1 MDRNFDAVLFDWRG
15 TLVATST
22 PEAWVREAL
31 RRLGRHAQ
39 DERVAELVALLDGA
53 EDTLDR
59 PGVDCDADLHRDTY
73 RTAFRELGIDVELTE
88 ALYAVESDPCHDRFA
103 ADAADVLGS
112 LRDAGLRIAVV
123 SDIHV
128 DIRPAFAAEG
138 LADLVDVFT
147 LSFEQGTQKPD
158 PRMFTR
164 TALALGTEP
173 VDALVVGDRSGPDGA
188 ALDAGLTTLLLPPLT
203 GPRDRRLHHVR
214 AICGL
219 R

>member
-1 MDRNFDAVLFDWRG
+1 MSFGAVLFDWRG
-15 TLVATST
+15 TLVTTLSE
-22 PEAWVREAL
+22 EAWVREAL
-31 RRLGRHAQ
+31 RRLRRTADHDATRHLAAAL
-39 DERVAELVALLDGA
+39 RAAEPLLDG
-53 EDTLDR
+53 
-59 PGVDCDADLHRDTY
+59 PGVDSDADLHRRTY
-73 RTAFRELGIDVELTE
+73 LGVLRDLGLDDDLAG
-88 ALYAVESDPCHDRFA
+88 ALYAVESDPALNVFA
-103 ADAADVLGS
+103 DDAVETLHR
-112 LRDAGLRIAVV
+112 LKHEGLRLAVV
-123 SDIHV
+123 SDVHV
-128 DIRPAFAAEG
+128 DIRPAFAAAG
-138 LADLVDVFT
+138 LADVVDVFT

-173 VDALVVGDRSGPDGA
+173 VDALMVGDRSGPDGA